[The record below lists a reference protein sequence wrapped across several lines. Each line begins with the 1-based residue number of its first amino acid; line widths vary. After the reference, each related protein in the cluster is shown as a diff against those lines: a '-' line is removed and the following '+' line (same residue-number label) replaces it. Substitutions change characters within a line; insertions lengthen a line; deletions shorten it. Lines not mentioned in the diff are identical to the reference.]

1 MNYHQKIISDNSTNI
16 DIILKKMLNIFDDNQ
31 LEIIKIKKALEL
43 RMKKHKDKKGKK
55 GGKKGKNG

>member
-1 MNYHQKIISDNSTNI
+1 LREVLKNI
-16 DIILKKMLNIFDDNQ
+16 FFAKNEKMLNIFDDNQ